1 MEHAFADHSW
11 ARELQEVSTGV
22 FETSEWRPMLIT
34 WIPTVLNCHRS
45 RVDGTIQASI
55 ELAIKV
61 LDSDGKHQ
69 ANRCSMHRWLHVSL
83 IRLQTGSDTLLRM
96 RCTKFKRVCA
106 SQVSSLVTGVI
117 LPVGSSTRKRMKT
130 TVPSS
135 RDGNSIAML
144 DGRILISLVPGDGG

>member
-34 WIPTVLNCHRS
+34 WIPTVLKCHRS
-45 RVDGTIQASI
+45 RVDGAIQASI

-69 ANRCSMHRWLHVSL
+69 ASRCSMHRWLHVNL
-83 IRLQTGSDTLLRM
+83 IRLQTESNTLLRM
-96 RCTKFKRVCA
+96 RCTNFKPVYVILSLISGHRCHLASWIIDEKADENHGAVFKRW
-106 SQVSSLVTGVI
+106 
-117 LPVGSSTRKRMKT
+117 
-130 TVPSS
+130 
-135 RDGNSIAML
+135 
-144 DGRILISLVPGDGG
+144 